1 MGRPLPPPSFGQ
13 CLKENVFFPL
23 TPSLIPNILRF
34 PNIILNISGGG
45 IGKNVLWVMLM
56 TVKKLE
62 ECHDV
67 LQAGRAKRA
76 EAGRAGLF
84 TEQACSTLEGEL
96 ENCVVCMYNIHTQCT
111 VHIIYGTNNKWHLLT

>member
-1 MGRPLPPPSFGQ
+1 MLHICDKIVVIVAQIASI
-13 CLKENVFFPL
+13 LKFPK
-23 TPSLIPNILRF
+23 
-34 PNIILNISGGG
+34 IILNISGGG

-67 LQAGRAKRA
+67 LQAGRARRA

-84 TEQACSTLEGEL
+84 TDQACSTLG
-96 ENCVVCMYNIHTQCT
+96 NSRQGRSFHRT
-111 VHIIYGTNNKWHLLT
+111 GLLNSRES

>member
-1 MGRPLPPPSFGQ
+1 MIFLRNLHI
-13 CLKENVFFPL
+13 CDNIVVVNA
-23 TPSLIPNILRF
+23 LIPNILRF

-45 IGKNVLWVMLM
+45 SGKNVLWVMLM

-67 LQAGRAKRA
+67 LQAGRARRA

-84 TEQACSTLEGEL
+84 TERACSTLERVREL
-96 ENCVVCMYNIHTQCT
+96 CT
-111 VHIIYGTNNKWHLLT
+111 VYV

>member
-1 MGRPLPPPSFGQ
+1 
-13 CLKENVFFPL
+13 
-23 TPSLIPNILRF
+23 
-34 PNIILNISGGG
+34 
-45 IGKNVLWVMLM
+45 M

-67 LQAGRAKRA
+67 LQAGRARRA

-84 TEQACSTLEGEL
+84 TDRACSTLEGEL

-111 VHIIYGTNNKWHLLT
+111 VHIVYGTNTKWHLLTQHLEYETHCSADRGKH

>member
-1 MGRPLPPPSFGQ
+1 MILLRNLLHI
-13 CLKENVFFPL
+13 CDKIVVVVA
-23 TPSLIPNILRF
+23 LIANILRF
-34 PNIILNISGGG
+34 PKIILIISGGG

-67 LQAGRAKRA
+67 LQAGRARRA

-84 TEQACSTLEGEL
+84 TEQACSTLGNSRQL
-96 ENCVVCMYNIHTQCT
+96 
-111 VHIIYGTNNKWHLLT
+111 

>member
-1 MGRPLPPPSFGQ
+1 MKTIFLRYDFSEKFAPHLGQ
-13 CLKENVFFPL
+13 YCCRC
-23 TPSLIPNILRF
+23 NILRF
-34 PNIILNISGGG
+34 RNITLNISGGG

-67 LQAGRAKRA
+67 LQAGRARRA

-84 TEQACSTLEGEL
+84 TERACSTLERVREL
-96 ENCVVCMYNIHTQCT
+96 CT
-111 VHIIYGTNNKWHLLT
+111 A

>member
-1 MGRPLPPPSFGQ
+1 MSENRIEIIFLRNLPHISD
-13 CLKENVFFPL
+13 NIAVVDA
-23 TPSLIPNILRF
+23 LIPKILRF

-67 LQAGRAKRA
+67 LQAGRARRA

-84 TEQACSTLEGEL
+84 TERACSTLERVREL
-96 ENCVVCMYNIHTQCT
+96 CNVYV
-111 VHIIYGTNNKWHLLT
+111 